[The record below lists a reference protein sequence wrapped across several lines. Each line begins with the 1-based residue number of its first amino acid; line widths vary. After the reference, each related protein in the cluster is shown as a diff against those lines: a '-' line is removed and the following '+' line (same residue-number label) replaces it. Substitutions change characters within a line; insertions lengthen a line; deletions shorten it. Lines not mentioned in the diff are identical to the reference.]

1 MICQY
6 ADMHV
11 VGLISRK
18 GGSGKT
24 TLATTLA
31 VMGEQ
36 AGLHSLLV
44 DLDPQGSSAAW
55 WKARDAATPP
65 LVETRPGRLK
75 DILEGAE
82 GDNIDLVVVDARPS
96 VERDVAHVA
105 SLADLV
111 LVPTRPAVFD
121 LRAILGT
128 LDIVREAACK
138 ALIVLNACPP
148 PRGAGEASVVVDAR
162 HALAA
167 FGVPVAP
174 IAIVNRSAFP
184 AAALAGLSVTELEP
198 DGKAAGETRALWR
211 AVEKE
216 LHLNGTGKANTG
228 RGTGNKAGP
237 AGAARVRNGASRG
250 AETRVD
256 AGSRHPSHDD
266 QAAGLDPVRAQ
277 SDGRRAARADE

>member
-1 MICQY
+1 
-6 ADMHV
+6 MHV

-31 VMGEQ
+31 VLAEQ
-36 AGLHSLLV
+36 AGLRTLLV

-55 WKARDAATPP
+55 WKARDAQTPP
-65 LVETRPGRLK
+65 LVETKPARLK
-75 DILEGAE
+75 EILEGAE
-82 GDNIDLVVVDARPS
+82 GEAYDLVVVDARPS

-128 LDIVREAACK
+128 LDIVRETATRT
-138 ALIVLNACPP
+138 LIVLNACPP

-184 AAALAGLSVTELEP
+184 AAALAGLAVNELEP
-198 DGKAAGETRALWR
+198 DGKAAKETRALWR
-211 AVEKE
+211 ATEKE
-216 LHLNGTGKANTG
+216 LQHDGKANPRRRTG
-228 RGTGNKAGP
+228 GQASRVGTARADNRAARAEEAADGRYPGDHDQAAD
-237 AGAARVRNGASRG
+237 AGAARTENRGIASEASG
-250 AETRVD
+250 E
-256 AGSRHPSHDD
+256 
-266 QAAGLDPVRAQ
+266 
-277 SDGRRAARADE
+277 